1 MRDAEAGLGVFR
13 DPEEF
18 QYYKNMFHNLT
29 DIMTEVGFS
38 DEVINELYDKS
49 KIHWTNLVLLWW
61 CVYSSMIISLKRFS
75 PMVYDQKYES
85 TINGTIHTIL
95 T

>member
-1 MRDAEAGLGVFR
+1 MRNVVDMCYRIMRDAEAGLGVFR

-49 KIHWTNLVLLWW
+49 KIH
-61 CVYSSMIISLKRFS
+61 
-75 PMVYDQKYES
+75 
-85 TINGTIHTIL
+85 
-95 T
+95 

>member
-38 DEVINELYDKS
+38 DEVTS
-49 KIHWTNLVLLWW
+49 LVFTF
-61 CVYSSMIISLKRFS
+61 VIISCKLSGWFS
-75 PMVYDQKYES
+75 GYFTGVSPWPRVLFPVLTREMVGDHQA
-85 TINGTIHTIL
+85 G
-95 T
+95 